1 MLGCQKFPQSEQH
14 TLRIPSMLKSPLA
27 AAWAVMTD
35 KFLGSF
41 WEDKLFVLL
50 FSSFPVVHQS
60 LSVNMSG
67 RRSSCIST
75 DQVYLLHSFWKMHKW
90 EAVHELLEEDVLL
103 HTTLEIY
110 KRNNNYYFF
119 FSKNAT
125 SLQTPTSA
133 SKRALS
139 WSNRRCPSPYN
150 MKLQIF

>member
-1 MLGCQKFPQSEQH
+1 
-14 TLRIPSMLKSPLA
+14 MLKSPLA

-75 DQVYLLHSFWKMHKW
+75 DQVYLLHSF
-90 EAVHELLEEDVLL
+90 
-103 HTTLEIY
+103 
-110 KRNNNYYFF
+110 
-119 FSKNAT
+119 
-125 SLQTPTSA
+125 
-133 SKRALS
+133 
-139 WSNRRCPSPYN
+139 
-150 MKLQIF
+150 